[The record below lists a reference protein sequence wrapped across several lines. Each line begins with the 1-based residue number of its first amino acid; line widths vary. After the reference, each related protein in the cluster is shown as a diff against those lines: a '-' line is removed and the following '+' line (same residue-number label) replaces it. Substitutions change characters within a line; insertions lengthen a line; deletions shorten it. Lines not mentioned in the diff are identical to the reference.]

1 MNKNEAITKIKRQET
16 RENREEQKGAL
27 IYGDQDQYIYIYIQ
41 RKGWPDPKG
50 NSVKF
55 NKQNI
60 YVHFVSIFMLVLCTP
75 SHVIL
80 LLSFC
85 PDVPCLW
92 VSYEFRA

>member
-27 IYGDQDQYIYIYIQ
+27 IYGDQDQYIYIQ

-55 NKQNI
+55 NKQSQQTKYI
-60 YVHFVSIFMLVLCTP
+60 CTLCIHF
-75 SHVIL
+75 HVGSLYALTRYIVTLIL
-80 LLSFC
+80 SGC
-85 PDVPCLW
+85 PLPLG
-92 VSYEFRA
+92 SL